1 MYTLCS
7 VDAIEEES
15 AQGFNVAGRSIFAVK
30 KEGAVF
36 VYVNSCPHIGIQLEF
51 QPNQFLDTENRF
63 IQCSNH
69 GALFEIE
76 TGACIVGPC
85 SGQSLIPVE
94 FQIKDNHIVIKSGS
108 E

>member
-1 MYTLCS
+1 MHTLCS
-7 VDAIEEES
+7 VDAIDEES
-15 AQGFNVAGRSIFAVK
+15 AQSFKVEGRSIFAVK
-30 KEGAVF
+30 KDGAVF

-51 QPNQFLDTENRF
+51 QPNQFLDMENRF

-76 TGACIVGPC
+76 TGECIVGPC

-94 FQIKDNHIVIKSGS
+94 FAIQDNQIVVSGFS
-108 E
+108 D